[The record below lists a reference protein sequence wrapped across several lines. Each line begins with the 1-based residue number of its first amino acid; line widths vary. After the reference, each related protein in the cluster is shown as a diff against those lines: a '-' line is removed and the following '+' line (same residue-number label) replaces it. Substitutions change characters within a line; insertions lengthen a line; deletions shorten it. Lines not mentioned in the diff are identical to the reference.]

1 MNRRAVNVSLV
12 LRTPDWA
19 PEAFSELEALK
30 AETFTATKLWQ
41 GFIRFISVFR
51 RLRNY
56 NCCDYHQHSPSQDEL
71 FFTHPQL
78 MCCHRKLL
86 SLSIRK

>member
-30 AETFTATKLWQ
+30 AETF
-41 GFIRFISVFR
+41 
-51 RLRNY
+51 Y
-56 NCCDYHQHSPSQDEL
+56 CHQIVAGVHQV
-71 FFTHPQL
+71 HQ
-78 MCCHRKLL
+78 RV
-86 SLSIRK
+86 